1 VCECTLVFN
10 IYTDTLPSTCELH
23 ATAFVSCIKHLQ
35 HSVSPTIFNTYTL
48 YTPLTMLQ
56 LTNRREYDILYTV
69 GEADDTVR
77 YDVRYDCLYRHDDDD
92 LLFDVDLKPQ

>member
-1 VCECTLVFN
+1 
-10 IYTDTLPSTCELH
+10 
-23 ATAFVSCIKHLQ
+23 
-35 HSVSPTIFNTYTL
+35 
-48 YTPLTMLQ
+48 MLQ

-69 GEADDTVR
+69 GESDDTVR

>member
-1 VCECTLVFN
+1 
-10 IYTDTLPSTCELH
+10 
-23 ATAFVSCIKHLQ
+23 
-35 HSVSPTIFNTYTL
+35 
-48 YTPLTMLQ
+48 MLQ

-92 LLFDVDLKPQ
+92 LLFDVDLKPQWFQQLN